1 MKRILL
7 ATGSKKSSDAFRELI
22 SEGLEGVSVITADS
36 GGSARLRLKEPG
48 ADLVIVNTPM
58 ADERGIDLAVH
69 AAERE
74 NCAVIL
80 VTDSVTRAEITDDMQ
95 ERGILVAERPL
106 EKKIFVCMLQSM
118 AIFANQLRIL
128 KEENRKLQECVEEAR
143 LISRAKGMLMSQLNM
158 TEAQAH
164 RYIEKQAMDLRI
176 QKKTVSQ
183 NILKTYY
190 NK

>member
-80 VTDSVTRAEITDDMQ
+80 VTDSVTRAEIADDMQ

-118 AIFANQLRIL
+118 VIFANQLRIL